1 MRCLRL
7 SSSCVPG
14 FGGREM
20 LPFIISGL
28 VLMALCFMAAYV
40 GIRIAQVLR
49 EQFDEL
55 MPQRMIDYS
64 GFVCVEPA
72 KD

>member
-1 MRCLRL
+1 
-7 SSSCVPG
+7 
-14 FGGREM
+14 M
-20 LPFIISGL
+20 LPFIVSGI
-28 VLMALCFMAAYV
+28 VLAALCMMAAYV
-40 GIRIAQVLR
+40 GVRLARVVR